1 LNESADVRSRRRHRD
16 HWKFYRFASEAQ
28 DVLVFGYIPPSAVL
42 SSVPLVS
49 LLPKLPSY
57 FLREDAPEDAD
68 ADADAAKAAPFAQ
81 LAWDARSAPSFKTFC
96 QDLSE
101 RFLRAPDAQR
111 LRDTSAGAVRLA
123 IALLRPF
130 VHRALRGGP
139 AASPAKGAALGVDVA
154 EVERVAGALA
164 LGIAQWPAQW
174 WARDRAE
181 IAGLVAGTVQLV
193 TEEVADTRRA
203 QALREVDRLQ
213 AVVAGLQRSAT
224 SLAERVPTQAPA
236 PPPARAPQALLPIP
250 THLVPEMAAPAETP
264 SMSSA
269 MSALISGLL
278 FGSFCMLS
286 IIHSQRWELA
296 NHLT

>member
-1 LNESADVRSRRRHRD
+1 
-16 HWKFYRFASEAQ
+16 
-28 DVLVFGYIPPSAVL
+28 
-42 SSVPLVS
+42 
-49 LLPKLPSY
+49 
-57 FLREDAPEDAD
+57 
-68 ADADAAKAAPFAQ
+68 
-81 LAWDARSAPSFKTFC
+81 
-96 QDLSE
+96 
-101 RFLRAPDAQR
+101 
-111 LRDTSAGAVRLA
+111 VRLA

-130 VHRALRGGP
+130 VHRALRGDPP
-139 AASPAKGAALGVDVA
+139 AATQKAAALGVDVA

-203 QALREVDRLQ
+203 QALREVERLQ

-236 PPPARAPQALLPIP
+236 PPPPAQAPQALLPIP

-264 SMSSA
+264 NMSSA